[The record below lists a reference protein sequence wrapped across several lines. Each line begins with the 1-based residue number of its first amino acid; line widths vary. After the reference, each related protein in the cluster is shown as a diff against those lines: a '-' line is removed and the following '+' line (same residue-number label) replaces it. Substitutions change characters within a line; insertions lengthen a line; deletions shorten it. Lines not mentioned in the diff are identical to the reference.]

1 MKPKLMRLLAHI
13 TTVLLAVLV
22 AGPAHAQ
29 KRGQPAGDSK
39 LPRVLLIGDSISKG
53 YTPEVQ
59 KLLAGKA
66 NVQRIPTNGG
76 QTTKGLENLKAWLGD
91 GKWDVIHFNWGLH
104 DLKFDTD
111 GKKLVSPE
119 DYEKNLR
126 ELVKQLKATNAKLI
140 WCATT
145 PVPQGDVNPGRK
157 NSDVIAYNAI
167 ARKIMDEHGVA
178 IDELYEFA
186 LPQLKEIQLPNNV
199 HFSPAGSAV
208 LAKQVVASIEAALP
222 KPTAP

>member
-1 MKPKLMRLLAHI
+1 MKLLALI
-13 TTVLLAVLV
+13 TTVVLAVFL
-22 AGPAHAQ
+22 AGPAHAR
-29 KRGQPAGDSK
+29 KRGQPAGDPK

-66 NVQRIPTNGG
+66 NVYRIPTNGG
-76 QTTKGLENLKAWLGD
+76 QTTKGLENLKAWLGE

-104 DLKFDTD
+104 DLKFGTD
-111 GKKLVSPE
+111 GKRLVSPE

-126 ELVKQLKATNAKLI
+126 ELVRRLKATNAKLI

-145 PVPQGDVNPGRK
+145 PVPEGDVNPGRK

-167 ARKIMDEHGVA
+167 ARKIMDENGVA

-186 LPQLKEIQLPNNV
+186 LPKLKEIQLPNNV

-222 KPTAP
+222 KPTTP